1 MIALFLLP
9 KKQKWYAN
17 SKQNGTL
24 ACCSWN
30 YTPLS
35 TAYLCVTS
43 SMFIHMYFLYVLYVY
58 ILFYVFTCI
67 YAFIYFLYLCFC
79 ICYIVMFSNMYFY
92 VCFNIMYI
100 YFLRFLCTYISVIE
114 IQYGILVFST
124 EIFFFLIPR
133 VLYAAYVRIIL
144 IVTMIVYDHVYR
156 FEIILLLYKDILFFV
171 VFFFLYDYNIC

>member
-1 MIALFLLP
+1 
-9 KKQKWYAN
+9 
-17 SKQNGTL
+17 
-24 ACCSWN
+24 
-30 YTPLS
+30 
-35 TAYLCVTS
+35 
-43 SMFIHMYFLYVLYVY
+43 
-58 ILFYVFTCI
+58 
-67 YAFIYFLYLCFC
+67 
-79 ICYIVMFSNMYFY
+79 MFSNMYFY